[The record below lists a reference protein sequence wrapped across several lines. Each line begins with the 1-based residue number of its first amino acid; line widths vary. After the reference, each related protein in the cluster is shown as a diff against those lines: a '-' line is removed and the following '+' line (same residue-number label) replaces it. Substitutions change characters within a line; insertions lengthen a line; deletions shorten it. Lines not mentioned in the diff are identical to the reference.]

1 MTIKKQT
8 FMLIAAICFSVASW
22 GQTPYT
28 ALSQDDTVL
37 TFYYDNNFVSRSG
50 HPLIPYLNLRDRPWA
65 HAVDKITTVVFDDSF
80 ANYQTLTHTF
90 GWFALCKKLTT
101 IIGIKNLKTNQVTN
115 MGAMF
120 DHCSSLTSVD
130 LSGFSTSNV
139 QNMFNMF
146 YGCTSLI
153 SLDLHS
159 FNTYNLE
166 VTSGM
171 FNGCTSLTTLDLSSF
186 KTDKLETIHTMF
198 KNCSNLKTIYV
209 GKDWNPSKV
218 SNGTDV
224 FLNCNKLVG
233 GKGTTYNETRVNYY
247 YAIVDG
253 GTAKPGYF
261 TLNTAQTPEQ
271 LFRLGY
277 DHYTGRNGKA
287 KDYKKAVEYYRQAA
301 DQGHAGAQANLGL
314 MLRKGQ
320 GISVNLQESIMYFAK
335 AAAQGDVTGQ
345 VNLGWMYDTGTG
357 ITQDNK
363 EAVKWYRKAAEQGD
377 AAAQYNLGLCYEQGK
392 GVSKDM
398 GQAKIWYAEAA
409 AQGHRKAIDKLK

>member
-1 MTIKKQT
+1 MNMKKQIL
-8 FMLIAAICFSVASW
+8 MLIAAVCFNMAAW
-22 GQTPYT
+22 GQIPYT
-28 ALSQDDTVL
+28 VLSNDDTRL
-37 TFYYDNNFVSRSG
+37 TFYYDNNYVSRGG
-50 HPLIPYLNLRDRPWA
+50 HPLIPYLNLHDRPWA

-80 ANYQTLTHTF
+80 AKYQSLTHTF
-90 GWFALCKKLTT
+90 GWFALCKKLTA
-101 IIGIKNLKTNQVTN
+101 IIGIKNLKTYQVTN

-130 LSGFSTSNV
+130 LSGFSTSKV
-139 QNMFNMF
+139 QSMFNMF
-146 YGCTSLI
+146 YGCTSLK

-159 FNTYNLE
+159 FNTYDLE
-166 VTSGM
+166 ATSGM

-186 KTDKLETIHTMF
+186 KTGKLETIHTMF

-218 SNGTDV
+218 RNGTDV

-233 GKGTTYNETRVNYY
+233 GKGTTYSETRVNYN
-247 YAIVDG
+247 YAIIDE

-261 TLNTAQTPEQ
+261 TLNTAQTLEQ
-271 LFRLGY
+271 LFSLGY
-277 DHYTGRNGKA
+277 DHYMGRNGKT

-301 DQGHAGAQANLGL
+301 DQGHAKAQANLGL

-320 GISVNLQESIMYFAK
+320 GVSVNLQESIKYFAK
-335 AAAQGDVTGQ
+335 AAAQGNATGQ
-345 VNLGWMYDTGTG
+345 VNLAWMYDTGTG
-357 ITQDNK
+357 IMQDYK

-377 AAAQYNLGLCYEQGK
+377 DTAQYNLGLCYEQGK

-398 GQAKIWYAEAA
+398 GQAKFWYAKAA
-409 AQGHRKAIDKLK
+409 AQGHRNAIDKLK